1 MMLLDGPA
9 VTPLP
14 SGRIDARAQIPPGN
28 DRRTL
33 LLAEPA
39 DGGWRA
45 TLDGR
50 ELKGRTVDGWAQ
62 GYEIPASGGEFRLS
76 RSMTM
81 RHTWLVVQ
89 GVALLVVVALALPG
103 ARADALAFT
112 GERERRRRRRRGR
125 RRATHAR
132 VRHEP
137 PAPEPVEERSP
148 EEVS

>member
-1 MMLLDGPA
+1 LTMSLVEAPVPTILVRPGTFAVRRAPSQSARMMPLDGPA

-14 SGRIDARAQIPPGN
+14 SARTGARPQNPPGT

-89 GVALLVVVALALPG
+89 GVALLVVVAL
-103 ARADALAFT
+103 
-112 GERERRRRRRRGR
+112 
-125 RRATHAR
+125 
-132 VRHEP
+132 
-137 PAPEPVEERSP
+137 
-148 EEVS
+148 